1 VNYVTGLKDISN
13 IMTDETEFTIFFRIN
28 GVSYPR
34 TISEL
39 KTLIMEEEKLKR
51 IKKSA
56 D

>member
-1 VNYVTGLKDISN
+1 MPD
-13 IMTDETEFTIFFRIN
+13 DTEFTIFFRIN

-39 KTLIMEEEKLKR
+39 KKLIMDEEKLKR
-51 IKKSA
+51 IKKNA

>member
-1 VNYVTGLKDISN
+1 MESD
-13 IMTDETEFTIFFRIN
+13 DTEFTIFFRIK

-39 KTLIMEEEKLKR
+39 KKLIIEEEKLKR